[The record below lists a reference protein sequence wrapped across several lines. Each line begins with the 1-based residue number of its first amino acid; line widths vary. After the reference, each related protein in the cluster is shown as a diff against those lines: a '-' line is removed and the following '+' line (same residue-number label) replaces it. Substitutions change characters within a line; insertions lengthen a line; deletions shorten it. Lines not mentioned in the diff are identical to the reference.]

1 MKLTIGRD
9 AKTSKLQV
17 VDANTGAVKL
27 YGQAGSVPMD
37 VSRQHC
43 EINVSN
49 SGQISVKNL
58 KAENI
63 TYVNGLEVMAKN
75 ISKTDTLQLG
85 QSRFTVNLA
94 TILNSQVPKVVDISP
109 LKKVWDEYHE
119 ETSRLTIKE
128 KRLNALSRV
137 SGIFSMA
144 AITSGF
150 LLKGQ
155 DNHLYY
161 VLYGIAIVLTLAFT
175 IISYINASKVPEKI
189 EQLKEEFMK
198 NYVCPNPDCHRF
210 LGNTYYSVLSQ
221 NSCCPYCKVQYKK
234 TTAAH
239 IAR

>member
-17 VDANTGAVKL
+17 VDAKTGTVKL

-43 EINVSN
+43 EIKVSD

-63 TYVNGLEVMAKN
+63 TYVNGLEVLAKN
-75 ISKTDTLQLG
+75 ISKTDTLQIG
-85 QSRFTVNLA
+85 RSRFTVDLS
-94 TILNSQVPKVVDISP
+94 TILNSQVPKMVDIRP
-109 LKKVWDEYHE
+109 LKRIWEEYHE
-119 ETSRLTIKE
+119 EENQLGIKE
-128 KRLNALSRV
+128 RRLNALSRV
-137 SGIFSMA
+137 SGVFTMA
-144 AITSGF
+144 AIASGF

-155 DNHLYY
+155 DNQLYY

-175 IISYINASKVPEKI
+175 VISYVNASRIPRKR

-198 NYVCPNPDCHRF
+198 NYVCPNPDCHHF
-210 LGNTYYSVLSQ
+210 LGFQYYSVLSQ
-221 NSCCPYCKVQYKK
+221 NNNCPYCKVNFKK
-234 TTAAH
+234 
-239 IAR
+239 

>member
-1 MKLTIGRD
+1 MELIIGRD
-9 AKTSKLQV
+9 AATSKLRV
-17 VDANTGAVKL
+17 VDAKTGTAKL
-27 YGQAGSVPMD
+27 YGQVGCVPKD
-37 VSRQHC
+37 ISRQHC
-43 EINVSN
+43 EIRISD
-49 SGQISVKNL
+49 SGQISVRNL
-58 KAENI
+58 KTENI
-63 TYVNGLEVMAKN
+63 TFVNGLEVLEKKL
-75 ISKTDTLQLG
+75 SKTDMLQLG
-85 QSRFTVNLA
+85 RSRFTVDLS
-94 TILNSQVPKVVDISP
+94 TILNTQVPKVVDISP
-109 LKKVWDEYHE
+109 LKRVWDEYHE

-128 KRLNALSRV
+128 KRLNALSKV

-144 AITSGF
+144 AIASGF

-221 NSCCPYCKVQYKK
+221 NDCCPYCKVKYKK
-234 TTAAH
+234 
-239 IAR
+239 